1 MTWKSHFMRF
11 SNINMSSPSLPM
23 VPQLLKLA
31 FGVKRALAVLLAFE
45 KTEAQVRWFGMSVFL
60 TSSGISAPPLTLP
73 GPPRDVGPPM
83 RLDRASATCVYV
95 CVNTHTVTQ
104 VFLVGSL
111 TSLVTTRLSW
121 GLSEPW
127 LRRNWGKGTLVWLAE
142 VGYMNCDMPRGTIAR
157 QRAAGS
163 RQRAVQSTSGWC
175 ESGRTRDVAE
185 PDKVV
190 CDSLYRLVAH
200 TAFGRDNMY

>member
-23 VPQLLKLA
+23 VPQWLKLA

-45 KTEAQVRWFGMSVFL
+45 KTEAQARWFGMSVL
-60 TSSGISAPPLTLP
+60 MTSWGISAPPLTLP

-83 RLDRASATCVYV
+83 RLDRASATCV

-111 TSLVTTRLSW
+111 TCLVFPQRDCCGGYLSHGW
-121 GLSEPW
+121 EGIGGKELW
-127 LRRNWGKGTLVWLAE
+127 LWLPE
-142 VGYMNCDMPRGTIAR
+142 VHELRH
-157 QRAAGS
+157 AAGCGEATPPGS
-163 RQRAVQSTSGWC
+163 WQRAVQSTSDWC

-190 CDSLYRLVAH
+190 CDS
-200 TAFGRDNMY
+200 